1 MAIKDSRSRPKR
13 WRFPNH
19 LVNDSAFVVMI
30 NAQLECYFNIDSNSA
45 SPAIVWEALK
55 AYIRGN
61 IISYSSW
68 KKKQYV
74 AKLNS
79 LEMDIKSLEKQHFQ
93 LQSQTILDQLT
104 VMKAEYDTITTREV
118 ENAMARLKQRY
129 YEHGDYAGKL
139 LTWQIRQ
146 KDAARYIPIIKQ
158 NDGELVRNP
167 LLINQAFADFY
178 KSLYSSQGEKS
189 QEMYEFLDGLDIP
202 KIPDSCI
209 GDLEKAITK
218 QEVLDAMARL
228 PSG

>member
-30 NAQLECYFNIDSNSA
+30 NAQLECYFNMNSNSA

-79 LEMDIKSLEKQHFQ
+79 LEMDIKNLEKQHFQ

-139 LTWQIRQ
+139 LAWQIRQ
-146 KDAARYIPIIKQ
+146 EDAARYFPIIKQ

-202 KIPDSCI
+202 KIPRGTGRHGTTTFRES
-209 GDLEKAITK
+209 
-218 QEVLDAMARL
+218 
-228 PSG
+228 SGA